1 MLNSNTRVMIRGLRT
16 FKLFDFKIGLPCLD
30 LLYECSSYSAATNS
44 SLSCLVHMASKD
56 SSFLHLASTTVS
68 SGISRIFSQD
78 KDSSQDGPVLSKTP
92 LSNWSTIIRGGPQI
106 VSIGVYNFS
115 RTHPYDLQAELR
127 KPVSAIDPLKLVYIK
142 AQLGEVKTDSPEGFH
157 ELGRLLTL
165 LGTENLSFCSW
176 DELNITLPKVEFR
189 YDSAASP
196 ALPSGNSAIFAMGR
210 SPSAASCFMAVS
222 HPLAFSIS

>member
-1 MLNSNTRVMIRGLRT
+1 MNAHRTPQPPIHHFRVWYIWRQ
-16 FKLFDFKIGLPCLD
+16 KIQVFFTSPRPRLAQESA
-30 LLYECSSYSAATNS
+30 ECE
-44 SLSCLVHMASKD
+44 
-56 SSFLHLASTTVS
+56 LHLSYYMAPVAQSRS
-68 SGISRIFSQD
+68 SFSQD